1 MVKTIAT
8 KKLSDRIVRLA
19 IPGSCGI
26 LSTIATKCH
35 VVNRSLIKFIDK
47 PENLEL
53 KALIAEEKEKQVSMA
68 EHVLYKKVKEEDW
81 NAVKYTLDR
90 LGKKRGFDD
99 TQKVQHFGE
108 AGLKITFDNQDVK
121 AIRDKNTI
129 DCEAEIVLDE
139 TEGQDN

>member
-1 MVKTIAT
+1 MVKAAKLLTKYHVRKAIEGSAGVMLNVS
-8 KKLSDRIVRLA
+8 KKLNASY
-19 IPGSCGI
+19 
-26 LSTIATKCH
+26 STLHTFF
-35 VVNRSLIKFIDK
+35 NK
-47 PENLEL
+47 PENMDL
-53 KALIAEEKEKQVSMA
+53 KALLLEEREKIVDVAENK
-68 EHVLYKKVKEEDW
+68 LYKKVQEEDW
-81 NAVKYTLDR
+81 NAVKYTLDK